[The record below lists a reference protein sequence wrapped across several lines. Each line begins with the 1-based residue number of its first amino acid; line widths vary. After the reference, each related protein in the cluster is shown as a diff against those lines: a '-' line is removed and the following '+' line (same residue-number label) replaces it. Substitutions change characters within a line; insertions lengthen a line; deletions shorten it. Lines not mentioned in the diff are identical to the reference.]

1 MTTRKKY
8 PKEFKLDAVSLVLE
22 QEYTKA
28 EASRSL
34 GINPNLIAR
43 WIQEHQADESGQ
55 AFRGNGKLNAANVYY
70 VNADDNYRGAVEKL
84 EILEAHGIQ
93 VLIPNQN
100 DFDNSKMN
108 ALVDN
113 LTKAN
118 QFEAEMKMPRLE
130 LQKAS

>member
-43 WIQEHQADESGQ
+43 WIQEHQADESG
-55 AFRGNGKLNAANVYY
+55 
-70 VNADDNYRGAVEKL
+70 
-84 EILEAHGIQ
+84 
-93 VLIPNQN
+93 
-100 DFDNSKMN
+100 
-108 ALVDN
+108 
-113 LTKAN
+113 
-118 QFEAEMKMPRLE
+118 
-130 LQKAS
+130 